1 MKRKSTDAAEI
12 DETAAETPEMSEV
25 PETNSRDVN
34 LGNENKKKEENT
46 SFFIHYFFGIN
57 TSVPPIYG
65 CNGFGIETVPSAFR
79 LFSKN
84 AINIRGGATTVLFK
98 VCAK

>member
-34 LGNENKKKEENT
+34 LGNEALL
-46 SFFIHYFFGIN
+46 F
-57 TSVPPIYG
+57 PI
-65 CNGFGIETVPSAFR
+65 TP
-79 LFSKN
+79 
-84 AINIRGGATTVLFK
+84 
-98 VCAK
+98 